1 MNVIYQRMYHIPS
14 GLCGKSAAAV
24 RFHRHRSKYI
34 REPWLSVPSC
44 GFNYAW
50 MRWRGSDAGYFF
62 ASPDTVWYE
71 KNSSYGI
78 FVWYLTILMFR
89 GHHINE
95 QSWLLPSLQLLEKR
109 LFLRSCPKNILN
121 TKINAFNCTPPLH
134 RKCNYFG
141 RLRTKSCFT
150 LCEPKIS
157 DKKSLINIKIFIERN
172 CFSYSLAETNN
183 VCNFALWMIYCS
195 GAVNLC
201 ESGYFLVF
209 LVPHN
214 GYISNSHTRT
224 SAPAHTLLCFC
235 SFLLFRGISR
245 CQWGNSHLNRG
256 NRCSL
261 HRPSFRHIHTTNQ
274 TFFCSVPWNKPHANN
289 TWQRWNLLIVHWK

>member
-1 MNVIYQRMYHIPS
+1 MSNPDYCPHYSFWKRDCFFGHAPKISWI
-14 GLCGKSAAAV
+14 LKSTHSTA
-24 RFHRHRSKYI
+24 
-34 REPWLSVPSC
+34 
-44 GFNYAW
+44 
-50 MRWRGSDAGYFF
+50 
-62 ASPDTVWYE
+62 
-71 KNSSYGI
+71 
-78 FVWYLTILMFR
+78 
-89 GHHINE
+89 
-95 QSWLLPSLQLLEKR
+95 R
-109 LFLRSCPKNILN
+109 LHC
-121 TKINAFNCTPPLH
+121 TENAFTE
-134 RKCNYFG
+134 RRIEKCNYFG

-245 CQWGNSHLNRG
+245 CQCGNSHLNRG

-274 TFFCSVPWNKPHANN
+274 TFFLFSTLK
-289 TWQRWNLLIVHWK
+289 